1 MQRKELQKKKIIIT
15 LIQLVVIGIVLFFT
29 FKNSSSPL
37 IDEMFGN
44 FDIKKGF
51 ISFLV
56 ISIFYLSLYII
67 NRYKGKK

>member
-37 IDEMFGN
+37 IDEMLGN